1 MGEDRVKIAEI
12 FSSVQGEGIYVGL
25 PQVFVRFYGCNL
37 LGCSFCDTRLNHF
50 QEFDVEELYDK
61 IKAIE
66 DTHHSIS
73 FTGGEPLMQK
83 NFLKQILRLVKEK
96 DGAITYLETNSSLP
110 DALAEVIDYVDI
122 IAMDF
127 KLPSST
133 GMPGLWDEHRRFFEV
148 AMKKRV
154 FAKAVICSSTTRE
167 DLEKAVDL
175 VSSLDFKIPFVLQPN
190 SFELGREL
198 IDKVQEWQ
206 RFCCERLADVRV
218 VPQIH
223 KLVGLK

>member
-1 MGEDRVKIAEI
+1 MGEDRAKIAEI

-37 LGCSFCDTRLNHF
+37 RCSFCDTRLNHF
-50 QEFDVEELYDK
+50 HGFDVEELYDK

-122 IAMDF
+122 IAMDL

-133 GMPGLWDEHRRFFEV
+133 GMPGLWDEHRRFLEV
-148 AMKKRV
+148 ALKKEV
-154 FAKAVICSSTTRE
+154 FVKAVICSSTKLE
-167 DLEKAVDL
+167 DLERAISL
-175 VSSLDFKIPFVLQPN
+175 ISSFDPKIPFVLQPN
-190 SFELGREL
+190 SFELGKEL
-198 IDKVQEWQ
+198 INKVQEWQ
-206 RFCCERLADVRV
+206 GFCCERLADVRV